1 MRATMKDISWKLGE
15 KFLKEGANLDVV
27 KESQELDIIIVEK
40 QKLLL
45 KKYLENKN
53 KLATLE

>member
-1 MRATMKDISWKLGE
+1 MVATMKDISWKLGE

-27 KESQELDIIIVEK
+27 KESQELDILIVEK